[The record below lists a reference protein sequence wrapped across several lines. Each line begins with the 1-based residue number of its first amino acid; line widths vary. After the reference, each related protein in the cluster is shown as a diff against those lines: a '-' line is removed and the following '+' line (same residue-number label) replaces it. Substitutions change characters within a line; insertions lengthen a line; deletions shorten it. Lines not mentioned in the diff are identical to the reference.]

1 MWFTLA
7 AAVVLAQAPAP
18 APAGTLALTNVRS
31 TFGSLGAARP
41 AGALVPGDTLFI
53 AFDIEGVPVDADSKA
68 VYAMAMEV
76 TDSAGKVLYKQE
88 PAAKADFVPFGGKKL
103 PGQAFI
109 AVGQDQPAGD
119 YTLKI
124 TVTEPKSKQATS
136 LAHKFAVGPKAFAV
150 AGVYVSV
157 DDLGQIPASTSA
169 VVGQSVF
176 VHYGVVGFNLGANK
190 QPDVAVEM
198 TPLDDAGTPTMLKPS
213 QFKFATAVD
222 EMYPGLRGRHLVP
235 VTRPG
240 KFMIRLTATDA
251 LTKKTA
257 TFLLPLTAV
266 APAN

>member
-1 MWFTLA
+1 MWITLA
-7 AAVVLAQAPAP
+7 AAVVLAQAP

-41 AGALVPGDTLFI
+41 AGPLVPGDTLFI

-68 VYAMAMEV
+68 AYSMAMEV

-124 TVTEPKSKQATS
+124 TVTEPTSKQSTN

-176 VHYGVVGFNLGANK
+176 VHYGVVGFNLAANK
-190 QPDVAVEM
+190 QPDVTVEM
-198 TPLDDAGTPTMLKPS
+198 TPLDEAGAPTMPKPS

-222 EMYPGLRGRHLVP
+222 EKYPGLRGRYLVP

-240 KFMIRLTATDA
+240 KFVIRLQATDGVD
-251 LTKKTA
+251 KKTA